1 MSIVV
6 PEYLSVALGVVEY
19 AAIWRDWGNVRP
31 YIFSVGW
38 SSRQSH
44 TEIAVVAGLTPCSS
58 VRCRGSRR
66 TCIKVQY
73 FIIPCLSLSRLDELS
88 SASTAGLLTHLW
100 LVVDIKSPIYS
111 IPIHKF
117 RFRDLLKPVCRFR
130 NCTFGRGRLLL
141 LGFGFGRRGSERS

>member
-58 VRCRGSRR
+58 VSMLCSKTYMYQGSILHY
-66 TCIKVQY
+66 TT
-73 FIIPCLSLSRLDELS
+73 PEPL
-88 SASTAGLLTHLW
+88 A
-100 LVVDIKSPIYS
+100 
-111 IPIHKF
+111 F
-117 RFRDLLKPVCRFR
+117 R
-130 NCTFGRGRLLL
+130 
-141 LGFGFGRRGSERS
+141 

>member
-44 TEIAVVAGLTPCSS
+44 TGVAVVAGLTPCSS
-58 VRCRGSRR
+58 VRRRGLKH
-66 TCIKVQY
+66 TGIKVQY
-73 FIIPCLSLSRLDELS
+73 FVVPPLSLLLFDKLPSG
-88 SASTAGLLTHLW
+88 STASLLTHLW

-111 IPIHKF
+111 ISIHKF
-117 RFRDLLKPVCRFR
+117 RFRDLLKPVCRFWDR
-130 NCTFGRGRLLL
+130 TL
-141 LGFGFGRRGSERS
+141 